1 MLSLRSRRYRAST
14 SASTLQTSKATEVL
28 QALLERLA
36 GTARP
41 FQDGSYPT
49 IEELATQIRQIHQ
62 HVAAAPPPCPP
73 QDDFRHLGGFQTL
86 LNVLRSFS
94 GFYNP
99 HKRSATERRA
109 IFDLLHVVL
118 ATLSAAFRGHPGNR
132 RYFRDR
138 VEGGGWEAL
147 EQIIASIGVGG
158 GDSDLWANCQLF
170 GKLLSFAVD
179 DQRLDELCR
188 SVASWV
194 NPDSPAEPPNGG
206 HHKTDKSSEGASRG
220 APHTAQSLEAV
231 EQRLGE
237 IIGPNS
243 VIQNAEIIRTVVAF
257 WESIPRG
264 KGVAVS
270 PASMIVL
277 TALSAL
283 ASVSLFNLSALHGT
297 GMLSSGGVTVTEGA
311 MLHAIVEGGST
322 LRALPKA
329 LHAAAAGD
337 LRALAAVLPKQIPD
351 ARDPDWLKSTYSQT
365 MYLATSCDDGN
376 FPWPGNYSVH
386 GRYLAA
392 GRYLQHIG
400 DAAFAPFDR
409 AVGVQYGETKICAP
423 WPAAQRQAPLPKIPD
438 VPALLLVGG
447 DDDIAPLEGAREIA
461 GRLPHSQIVV
471 IPARGHGELRGGGDP
486 SGQALQQFAASL
498 PGA

>member
-1 MLSLRSRRYRAST
+1 MVVDVPLDRSGHVPGRVNIAAALYHRPGPPRQAVLALAGGPGSAAIPAAHTFQHNLAPLLANRDLLVIDDRGTGVSGPISCPGIDDSAVWST
-14 SASTLQTSKATEVL
+14 SAVAACARRLGPAAGHYGSRDTSDDIEDVRHELGIPSLVVYGVSYGTKTATEYAELHPRHVAGLVLDSPIVDDTDPFYRRSAVGAARVL
-28 QALLERLA
+28 QNLCAEGECPA
-36 GTARP
+36 GADPVADITA
-41 FQDGSYPT
+41 
-49 IEELATQIRQIHQ
+49 I
-62 HVAAAPPPCPP
+62 VA
-73 QDDFRHLGGFQTL
+73 
-86 LNVLRSFS
+86 
-94 GFYNP
+94 
-99 HKRSATERRA
+99 K
-109 IFDLLHVVL
+109 
-118 ATLSAAFRGHPGNR
+118 
-132 RYFRDR
+132 
-138 VEGGGWEAL
+138 
-147 EQIIASIGVGG
+147 
-158 GDSDLWANCQLF
+158 
-170 GKLLSFAVD
+170 
-179 DQRLDELCR
+179 
-188 SVASWV
+188 
-194 NPDSPAEPPNGG
+194 
-206 HHKTDKSSEGASRG
+206 
-220 APHTAQSLEAV
+220 
-231 EQRLGE
+231 
-237 IIGPNS
+237 
-243 VIQNAEIIRTVVAF
+243 
-257 WESIPRG
+257 
-264 KGVAVS
+264 
-270 PASMIVL
+270 M
-277 TALSAL
+277 
-283 ASVSLFNLSALHGT
+283 HGT
-297 GMLSSGGVTVTEGA
+297 GTLSSGGVTVTEGA

-376 FPWPGNYSVH
+376 FPWPGNYSVR

-486 SGQALQQFAASL
+486 SGQALQQFAATL